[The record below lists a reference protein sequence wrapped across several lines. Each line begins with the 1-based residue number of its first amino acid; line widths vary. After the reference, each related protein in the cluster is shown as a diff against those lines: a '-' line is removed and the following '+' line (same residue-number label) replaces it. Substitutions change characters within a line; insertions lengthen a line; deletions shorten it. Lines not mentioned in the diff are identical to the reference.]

1 MPAWCRPP
9 EARGAR
15 PATAALDGHASN
27 RWLKWVLV
35 EIVQTLKQAP
45 GPVGDQ
51 YRKLLRA
58 KGKPKATTAAARKLC
73 CYIYWMWR
81 RGLSYDEWLLQRC
94 DNRRSEVRPV
104 QRMGAVA

>member
-1 MPAWCRPP
+1 VLSQSLALQRV
-9 EARGAR
+9 RFGDQGLHVVVDLGA
-15 PATAALDGHASN
+15 
-27 RWLKWVLV
+27 
-35 EIVQTLKQAP
+35 QQAP

-81 RGLSYDEWLLQRC
+81 RGLSYDEWLLQCC

>member
-1 MPAWCRPP
+1 
-9 EARGAR
+9 
-15 PATAALDGHASN
+15 
-27 RWLKWVLV
+27 V

-73 CYIYWMWR
+73 CYIYRMWR